1 MAQTDAQILQE
12 GSEILQY
19 IDSQGWQRVKDKF
32 SERIMDLQSIKNLEG
47 IKPEDLLA
55 DIKARNTAVDIL
67 MDIISEL
74 EGRADQHKNNKI
86 KVPTKDNFI
95 LRN

>member
-1 MAQTDAQILQE
+1 MQDAEIFQE
-12 GSEILQY
+12 GNEIAQY
-19 IDSQGWQRVKDKF
+19 IDSQGWKRVKEKF
-32 SERIMDLQSIKNLEG
+32 AERIMDLQSIKNLEG
-47 IKPEDLLA
+47 VKPEELLA

-74 EGRADQHKNNKI
+74 EGRADQHKQNTI
-86 KVPTKDNFI
+86 PIPAKDTII